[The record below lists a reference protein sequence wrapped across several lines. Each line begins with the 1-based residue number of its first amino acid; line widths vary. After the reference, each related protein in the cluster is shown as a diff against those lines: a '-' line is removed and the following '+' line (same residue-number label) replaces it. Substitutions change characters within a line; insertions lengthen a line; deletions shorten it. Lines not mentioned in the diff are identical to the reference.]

1 MLNSTQKERMKKFLN
16 WRQIIPTVITLAA
29 MLAGFLSIVYVV
41 QAFHPGNDLA
51 RMNEYFRD
59 AARLIMLAMILDG
72 IDGNVARWLKGTSE
86 FGGELDTYVDMTAFG
101 IAPAI
106 LIFAVTLRPE
116 TPPLIRVLLPSAVAL
131 SGVVRLARFKVA
143 DPLRGQGGYGGLP
156 ITANAGWVALFV
168 FISQV
173 KPSDKLAEDIFSLQS
188 GWFATVFLVGILI
201 FISLQVSNVRYPKP
215 TKKAALFIPCVILV
229 SLFVLLPPKYSIW
242 VAVTMLMLGLAYAI
256 VGPMYAKGVAIH
268 QARKEKNGV
277 PAEEDDAEPRRRR
290 RRPRRRG
297 RRPSAE

>member
-1 MLNSTQKERMKKFLN
+1 MLNSTQKERMRKFLN
-16 WRQIIPTVITLAA
+16 WRQIIPTIITLAA

-41 QAFHPGNDLA
+41 QGFHSPNPNTWFL
-51 RMNEYFRD
+51 N

-86 FGGELDTYVDMTAFG
+86 FGAELDTYVDMTAFG

-106 LIFAVTLRPE
+106 LVFAVTME
-116 TPPLIRVLLPSAVAL
+116 AKEPLIRVLLPSAVAL

-173 KPSDKLAEDIFSLQS
+173 KPTERVAEDFFSLQS

-215 TKKAALFIPCVILV
+215 TKKAVMFVPCVILV
-229 SLFVLLPPKYSIW
+229 ALFIFLPKEWSLW
-242 VAVTMLMLGLAYAI
+242 VAVTMLMLGLAYA
-256 VGPMYAKGVAIH
+256 VFGPMYVKGVAIH
-268 QARKEKNGV
+268 QARKERNGL
-277 PAEEDDAEPRRRR
+277 AEEAAPPKRRR

-297 RRPSAE
+297 GRPSAE

>member
-1 MLNSTQKERMKKFLN
+1 MLNPTQKERMLRFLN
-16 WRQIIPTVITLAA
+16 WRQIIPTVITLGA

-41 QAFHPGNDLA
+41 QGFHLGNDLVT
-51 RMNEYFRD
+51 MNEYFRD

-86 FGGELDTYVDMTAFG
+86 FGAELDTYVDMTAFG
-101 IAPAI
+101 LAPAI

-173 KPSDKLAEDIFSLQS
+173 KPSDKMAEDIFSLQS
-188 GWFATVFLVGILI
+188 GWFATVFLIGILT

-215 TKKAALFIPCVILV
+215 TKKAVLFIPCVILV
-229 SLFVLLPPKYSIW
+229 FLFVLLPPRYSIW
-242 VAVTMLMLGLAYAI
+242 VAVTMLMLGLMYAI
-256 VGPMYAKGVAIH
+256 FGPMYVKGVAIH
-268 QARKEKNGV
+268 QARKEKNGNAQESPY
-277 PAEEDDAEPRRRR
+277 PARRRR
-290 RRPRRRG
+290 RRPRRKG
-297 RRPSAE
+297 GRPSAE

>member
-1 MLNSTQKERMKKFLN
+1 MNACFL
-16 WRQIIPTVITLAA
+16 
-29 MLAGFLSIVYVV
+29 
-41 QAFHPGNDLA
+41 
-51 RMNEYFRD
+51 D
-59 AARLIMLAMILDG
+59 AAKLIMLAMILDG

-168 FISQV
+168 FISQFR
-173 KPSDKLAEDIFSLQS
+173 PAGSEHAADDIFSLKS
-188 GWFATVFLVGILI
+188 GWFAMVFLIGILI

-229 SLFVLLPPKYSIW
+229 FLFVLLPPKYSIW
-242 VAVTMLMLGLAYAI
+242 VAVVMLMLGLAYA
-256 VGPMYAKGVAIH
+256 VFGPMYAKGVAIH

>member
-1 MLNSTQKERMKKFLN
+1 MFNTIQKERMRKFLN
-16 WRQIIPTVITLAA
+16 WRQIVPTVITLVA
-29 MLAGFLSIVYVV
+29 MLAGFLSIVSVV
-41 QAFHPGNDLA
+41 QGFHSPTPNVWFLQ
-51 RMNEYFRD
+51 
-59 AARLIMLAMILDG
+59 AAKLIMLAMILDG
-72 IDGNVARWLKGTSE
+72 IDGNVARWIKGTSE

-106 LIFAVTLRPE
+106 LVFAVTLE
-116 TPPLIRVLLPSAVAL
+116 AKEPLIRLLLPSAVAL

-173 KPSDKLAEDIFSLQS
+173 KLTPANKMAEDLFSLQS

-215 TKKAALFIPCVILV
+215 TKKAAMFIPCVILV
-229 SLFVLLPPKYSIW
+229 ALFIFLPKQYSLW
-242 VAVTMLMLGLAYAI
+242 VAVAMLMLGLVYA
-256 VGPMYAKGVAIH
+256 VFGPMYVKGVAIH
-268 QARKEKNGV
+268 QARKEKNSAPQEEYI
-277 PAEEDDAEPRRRR
+277 PAKRRR
-290 RRPRRRG
+290 RRPRRKGKRD
-297 RRPSAE
+297 SAE

>member
-1 MLNSTQKERMKKFLN
+1 MLNSTQKERMLRFIN
-16 WRQIIPTVITLAA
+16 WRQIIPTVITLGA

-41 QAFHPGNDLA
+41 QGFHSPTPNSWFL
-51 RMNEYFRD
+51 D

-86 FGGELDTYVDMTAFG
+86 FGAELDTYVDMTAFG

-106 LIFAVTLRPE
+106 LVFAVTME
-116 TPPLIRVLLPSAVAL
+116 AKDPLIRVLLPSAVAL

-173 KPSDKLAEDIFSLQS
+173 KPSQKVAEDIFSLQS

-215 TKKAALFIPCVILV
+215 TKKTALFIPCVILV
-229 SLFVLLPPKYSIW
+229 FLFVLLPKEYSIW
-242 VAVTMLMLGLAYAI
+242 VAVAMLLLGLAYA
-256 VGPMYAKGVAIH
+256 VFGPMYVKGVAIH
-268 QARKEKNGV
+268 QARKEKNGGGTTA
-277 PAEEDDAEPRRRR
+277 PKPRRR
-290 RRPRRRG
+290 RRPRRKG
-297 RRPSAE
+297 GQGSAQ

>member
-1 MLNSTQKERMKKFLN
+1 MLNSMQKERMLKFLN
-16 WRQIIPTVITLAA
+16 WRQLIPTVITLGA

-41 QAFHPGNDLA
+41 QGFHSPTPNYWFL
-51 RMNEYFRD
+51 N
-59 AARLIMLAMILDG
+59 AAKLIMLAMILDG

-86 FGGELDTYVDMTAFG
+86 FGAELDTYVDMTAFG

-106 LIFAVTLRPE
+106 LVFAVTME
-116 TPPLIRVLLPSAVAL
+116 AKEPLIRVLLPSAVAL

-173 KPSDKLAEDIFSLQS
+173 KPSGHVAEDFFSLQS

-229 SLFVLLPPKYSIW
+229 FLFVLLPKQYSIW
-242 VAVTMLMLGLAYAI
+242 VAVVMLMLGLAYA
-256 VGPMYAKGVAIH
+256 VFGPMYLKGVAIH
-268 QARKEKNGV
+268 QARKDRNGNASTS
-277 PAEEDDAEPRRRR
+277 PGNPSRRRR

-297 RRPSAE
+297 GRPSAE

>member
-1 MLNSTQKERMKKFLN
+1 MWNEEKKARMRKFLN
-16 WRQIIPTVITLAA
+16 WRQILPSIVTLGA
-29 MLAGFLSIVYVV
+29 MLAGFLSIVSVV
-41 QAFHPGNDLA
+41 SGFQVGMHEANVYYL
-51 RMNEYFRD
+51 N

-72 IDGNVARWLKGTSE
+72 IDGNLARWIKGTSE
-86 FGGELDTYVDMTAFG
+86 FGAELDTYVDMTAFG

-106 LIFAVTLRPE
+106 LIFAVALRPE
-116 TPPLIRVLLPSAVAL
+116 TPPAIRLLLPSAVAL

-173 KPSDKLAEDIFSLQS
+173 PPTAGRIHDDFFSLQR

-215 TKKAALFIPCVILV
+215 TKKAAIFIPSAILV
-229 SLFVLLPPKYSIW
+229 FLFVLLPKRYSMW
-242 VAVTMLMLGLAYAI
+242 AAVVLLLLGLVYA
-256 VGPMYAKGVAIH
+256 VAGPMFVKGAEIH
-268 QARKEKNGV
+268 KARKERQLSTGSDM
-277 PAEEDDAEPRRRR
+277 ASTHRRRR
-290 RRPRRRG
+290 RRRR
-297 RRPSAE
+297 

>member
-1 MLNSTQKERMKKFLN
+1 MLNSLQKERFRKFMN
-16 WRQIIPTVITLAA
+16 WRQIIPTVITLGA

-41 QAFHPGNDLA
+41 QAFHPGNDPL
-51 RMNEYFRD
+51 RMNEYFLD

-116 TPPLIRVLLPSAVAL
+116 THPLIRLLLPSAVAL

-173 KPSDKLAEDIFSLQS
+173 KPTGKVADDIFSLQS

-215 TKKAALFIPCVILV
+215 TKNAVLFIPCLILV
-229 SLFVLLPPKYSIW
+229 FLFVLLPKDYSIW
-242 VAVTMLMLGLAYAI
+242 VAVTMLMLGLAYA
-256 VGPMYAKGVAIH
+256 VFGPMYVKGVAIH
-268 QARKEKNGV
+268 QARKEKNGLTT
-277 PAEEDDAEPRRRR
+277 PDTAPPKRRR

-297 RRPSAE
+297 GRPSAE

>member
-1 MLNSTQKERMKKFLN
+1 MEKTDTKQKMLRFIN
-16 WRQIIPTVITLAA
+16 WRQMVPTVITLGA

-41 QAFHPGNDLA
+41 QGFHAGEI
-51 RMNEYFRD
+51 MNECYLK

-72 IDGNVARWLKGTSE
+72 IDGNVARWLKGTSD
-86 FGGELDTYVDMTAFG
+86 FGAELDTYVDMTAFG

-106 LIFAVTLRPE
+106 LIFAVTLE
-116 TPPLIRVLLPSAVAL
+116 AKEPLIRILLPSAVAL

-173 KPSDKLAEDIFSLQS
+173 KPAAGAVDYFSLQQ

-215 TKKAALFIPCVILV
+215 TKKAVLFIPCAILV
-229 SLFVLLPPKYSIW
+229 FLFVLLPKQYSVW
-242 VAVTMLMLGLAYAI
+242 VAVTMLLLGLGYA
-256 VGPMYAKGVAIH
+256 VFGPMYVESIALHQERKAKNKQV
-268 QARKEKNGV
+268 E
-277 PAEEDDAEPRRRR
+277 
-290 RRPRRRG
+290 
-297 RRPSAE
+297 

>member
-1 MLNSTQKERMKKFLN
+1 MLNSNQKEKMRKFLN
-16 WRQIIPTVITLAA
+16 WRQIIPSVITLCA

-41 QAFHPGNDLA
+41 QGFHSDSPNYWFL
-51 RMNEYFRD
+51 N
-59 AARLIMLAMILDG
+59 AAKLIMLAMILDG
-72 IDGNVARWLKGTSE
+72 IDGNVARWLRGTSD
-86 FGGELDTYVDMTAFG
+86 FGAELDTYVDMTAFG

-106 LIFAVTLRPE
+106 LIFAVTLQAKE
-116 TPPLIRVLLPSAVAL
+116 PLIRLMLPSAVAL

-173 KPSDKLAEDIFSLQS
+173 KPSERVAEDFFSLQS

-215 TKKAALFIPCVILV
+215 TKKAVMFIPCVILV
-229 SLFVLLPPKYSIW
+229 GLFIFLKKQQSVW
-242 VAVTMLMLGLAYAI
+242 VAVAMLLLGLAYAI
-256 VGPMYAKGVAIH
+256 AGPMFVKGAAIH
-268 QARKEKNGV
+268 QANIEKSGVRRKSS
-277 PAEEDDAEPRRRR
+277 RRG
-290 RRPRRRG
+290 RPRRG
-297 RRPSAE
+297 TE

>member
-1 MLNSTQKERMKKFLN
+1 MLNSFQKDRVRTFIN
-16 WRQIIPTVITLAA
+16 WRQMIPSIITLGA

-41 QAFHPGNDLA
+41 QGVKAGPEVT
-51 RMNEYFRD
+51 NEFGI

-86 FGGELDTYVDMTAFG
+86 FGAELDTYVDMTAFG
-101 IAPAI
+101 LAPAI
-106 LIFAVTLRPE
+106 LIFAVAMKAG
-116 TPPLIRVLLPSAVAL
+116 TPDWIRVLLPSAVAL

-173 KPSDKLAEDIFSLQS
+173 PHTGKVDLFSLQQ

-229 SLFVLLPPKYSIW
+229 FLFVLLPKDYSIW
-242 VAVTMLMLGLAYAI
+242 VAVVMLMLGLAYAI
-256 VGPMYAKGVAIH
+256 AGPMYVKGVEIH
-268 QARKEKNGV
+268 AARREKNGA
-277 PAEEDDAEPRRRR
+277 PSEAGSSPKRR
-290 RRPRRRG
+290 RRPRRRA

>member
-1 MLNSTQKERMKKFLN
+1 MKAFIH
-16 WRQIIPTVITLAA
+16 WRQVIPTVITLGA

-41 QAFHPGNDLA
+41 QGFHSPSPNDWFL
-51 RMNEYFRD
+51 N

-72 IDGNVARWLKGTSE
+72 IDGNVARWVKGTSE
-86 FGGELDTYVDMTAFG
+86 FGAELDTYVDMTAFG

-106 LIFAVTLRPE
+106 LVFAVTLE
-116 TPPLIRVLLPSAVAL
+116 AKEPLIRVLLPSAVAL

-173 KPSDKLAEDIFSLQS
+173 QPADKTGHDLFSLQS

-229 SLFVLLPPKYSIW
+229 FLFVLLPKQYSIW
-242 VAVTMLMLGLAYAI
+242 VAVTMLMLGLTYAV
-256 VGPMYAKGVAIH
+256 VGPMYVKGVAIH
-268 QARKEKNGV
+268 QARKDKQGNGQSEREGDR
-277 PAEEDDAEPRRRR
+277 ARRKKGRADA
-290 RRPRRRG
+290 
-297 RRPSAE
+297 

>member
-1 MLNSTQKERMKKFLN
+1 MLNSTQKERMRKFMN
-16 WRQIIPTVITLAA
+16 WRQIIPSIVTLGA
-29 MLAGFLSIVYVV
+29 MLSGFLSIVYVV
-41 QAFHPGNDLA
+41 QGVQAGASGDEFGI
-51 RMNEYFRD
+51 

-86 FGGELDTYVDMTAFG
+86 FGAELDTYVDMTAFG
-101 IAPAI
+101 LAPAI
-106 LIFAVTLRPE
+106 LVFAVTLE
-116 TPPLIRVLLPSAVAL
+116 AKEPLIRVLLPSAVAL

-173 KPSDKLAEDIFSLQS
+173 AHVRSIEMLSLQS

-215 TKKAALFIPCVILV
+215 TKKAVLFIPCVILV
-229 SLFVLLPPKYSIW
+229 FLFVLLPKDYSIW
-242 VAVTMLMLGLAYAI
+242 VAVVMLMLGLAYA
-256 VGPMYAKGVAIH
+256 VFGPMYVKGVAIH
-268 QARKEKNGV
+268 QARKDKNGSA
-277 PAEEDDAEPRRRR
+277 PDATSPSRRRR
-290 RRPRRRG
+290 RRPRRKG
-297 RRPSAE
+297 GRPSAE